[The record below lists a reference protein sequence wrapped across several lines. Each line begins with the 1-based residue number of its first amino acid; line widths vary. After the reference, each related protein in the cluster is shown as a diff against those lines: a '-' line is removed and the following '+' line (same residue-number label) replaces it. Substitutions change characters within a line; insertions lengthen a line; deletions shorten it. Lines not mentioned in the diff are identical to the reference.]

1 MKMLVILGCDLQ
13 PGKPLWFCVVPVK
26 SITDSQA
33 VNLQHVERKNL
44 VKVGTD
50 QAKHGRQTPRT
61 ASIAS
66 VNMET

>member
-1 MKMLVILGCDLQ
+1 MMC
-13 PGKPLWFCVVPVK
+13 FFVVPVK

-66 VNMET
+66 VNLGT